1 MESAHVPKN
10 RRIDKENGIYT
21 QMVYYSATKNMSSA
35 GKWMEVEIMLSEIR
49 RTEKDVF
56 HVSAH
61 MQNLHLKKVKYDMT
75 LKKGGRLGGVGREEA
90 E

>member
-1 MESAHVPKN
+1 
-10 RRIDKENGIYT
+10 
-21 QMVYYSATKNMSSA
+21 
-35 GKWMEVEIMLSEIR
+35 
-49 RTEKDVF
+49 
-56 HVSAH
+56 